1 MPQHPTARTI
11 RSSHQVLSRV
21 MSGEVTPRCQKAQRA
36 AKIASRYP
44 MSAADILEREE
55 ARVQRFRYQ
64 PLRPPIVRQVPESES
79 LVPPQSVQGL
89 DEQDRQVLL
98 DVVFGNAA
106 PQAAQ
111 AIEFLGTPV
120 GQRLLGVAGV
130 TLFGLA
136 VMG

>member
-1 MPQHPTARTI
+1 
-11 RSSHQVLSRV
+11 

>member
-1 MPQHPTARTI
+1 M
-11 RSSHQVLSRV
+11 SRV
-21 MSGEVTPRCQKAQRA
+21 MSGEVTPRCQRAQRA

-44 MSAADILEREE
+44 LTAADILEREE

-64 PLRPPIVRQVPESES
+64 PPARRIVRQLPESDFPSE
-79 LVPPQSVQGL
+79 PQSQRGL
-89 DEQDRQVLL
+89 DERDRQVLL

-111 AIEFLGTPV
+111 AIDFLGTPI

>member
-1 MPQHPTARTI
+1 VPQRPTARTI

-21 MSGEVTPRCQKAQRA
+21 MQGEVTPRCQKAQRA

-64 PLRPPIVRQVPESES
+64 PPVRRIVRQLPESGPPIE
-79 LVPPQSVQGL
+79 PQSAQGF
-89 DEQDRQVLL
+89 DERDRQVLL

-111 AIEFLGTPV
+111 AIDFLGTPV